1 MESAM
6 TVRVGYRRSHWLRTG
21 LGMLLA
27 TAVAVS
33 AAAAEPR
40 KRTARKAK
48 PGATSSAAVYKWTDD
63 QGVVHYGDQV
73 PPEFAREER
82 VVLNNYGVVLETQ
95 YPVRT
100 AEQVAAERQ
109 AAATLAAEQ
118 AALQRDQILLS
129 TYLTVDEILALRDRR
144 VELLG
149 GQIDVTENYL
159 GTLRTKLKS
168 LQAEAGAY
176 QPYSTDPAAEAID
189 PKLAAELTDTLD
201 SVVRYEQTL
210 ADIRSKQVK
219 LMATFEADANR
230 FRELKQVNP
239 QEQTAAIE
247 EAE

>member
-1 MESAM
+1 MKSAA
-6 TVRVGYRRSHWLRTG
+6 TVRVGHRFSHWLRPG
-21 LGMLLA
+21 LSILLA

-48 PGATSSAAVYKWTDD
+48 SPATSTVFKWTDD

-82 VVLNNYGVVLETQ
+82 VVLNSYGVALETQ

-109 AAATLAAEQ
+109 AATAQAAEQ
-118 AALQRDQILLS
+118 AAFQRDQILLS
-129 TYLTVDEILALRDRR
+129 TYLTVEEILALRDRR

-149 GQIDVTENYL
+149 GQIVVTENYL

-168 LQAEAGAY
+168 LQSEAGAF
-176 QPYSTDPAAEAID
+176 QPYSSDPAAPAID
-189 PKLAAELTDTLD
+189 PGLDAELADTID
-201 SVVRYEQTL
+201 SVTRYEQTL

-219 LMATFEADANR
+219 LMASFEADANR
-230 FRELKQVNP
+230 FRELKQLDT
-239 QEQTAAIE
+239 QAQTAAVE